1 MRSRPCSTTT
11 SPGISPAARSA
22 TSWTGTGGTEPYR
35 SLPTTGFPPI
45 PLSRKLLTDSHGRPR
60 PNPSARQASDG
71 EGGPAHAG
79 APELARRHDLPPAP
93 VAEGVRS
100 RSHLCP
106 VAGALPLG
114 RAPGLAYGR
123 RRQSLR
129 RDPPRGHPH
138 RRPARGEGA
147 GGSRRSSGRPARLR
161 ARPHAGRQDAGRR
174 PRGDPP
180 ARHAA
185 CPHPHGHRR
194 APAGADG
201 PGGAG
206 RRGRERARGRGA
218 RGQGPEDQ
226 EMMVRRSAAVAVWAL
241 ASALLLA
248 GCSDN
253 AAGKA
258 RVQAPPVPVTV
269 SDAVEKTLPVQLTAV
284 GNAQAYTTVGIK
296 SQVNGQIMEVGFK
309 EGQDV
314 KKGDLLF
321 VIDPRPFEA
330 ALRQA
335 EAALGQRQAEV
346 QQAQANLE
354 RDQAQLD
361 NAKVQERRYRDL
373 VDRELIAREQY
384 DQLRTNWAALEA
396 TVAADRAAVENAKA
410 STRAAQAN
418 VDSARLQVAYT
429 TIRAPIDGR
438 TGNLLVQNG
447 NIVKA
452 NDDNPIVV
460 INQIHP
466 IYVSFAVPE
475 QNLTDIKKFYRE
487 AGGLKVIARLPRQKE
502 TLATGDLSFVNN
514 AVDMTT
520 ATIQLKATF
529 ANMDNVL
536 WPGQFLDVSLVL
548 TSRTAIVVPSQAIQ
562 PGQKGPYVFVV
573 KPDMT
578 VESRPVVPGTRL
590 GAETVIEQGVRGAE
604 RIVTDGQL
612 RLIPG
617 AKIEIRA
624 PKAS

>member
-1 MRSRPCSTTT
+1 
-11 SPGISPAARSA
+11 
-22 TSWTGTGGTEPYR
+22 
-35 SLPTTGFPPI
+35 
-45 PLSRKLLTDSHGRPR
+45 
-60 PNPSARQASDG
+60 
-71 EGGPAHAG
+71 
-79 APELARRHDLPPAP
+79 
-93 VAEGVRS
+93 
-100 RSHLCP
+100 
-106 VAGALPLG
+106 
-114 RAPGLAYGR
+114 
-123 RRQSLR
+123 
-129 RDPPRGHPH
+129 
-138 RRPARGEGA
+138 
-147 GGSRRSSGRPARLR
+147 
-161 ARPHAGRQDAGRR
+161 
-174 PRGDPP
+174 
-180 ARHAA
+180 
-185 CPHPHGHRR
+185 
-194 APAGADG
+194 
-201 PGGAG
+201 
-206 RRGRERARGRGA
+206 
-218 RGQGPEDQ
+218 
-226 EMMVRRSAAVAVWAL
+226 MVRRLTGIAGWAL
-241 ASALLLA
+241 ASALFLA

-258 RVQAPPVPVTV
+258 RVQVPPVPVMV

-284 GNAQAYTTVGIK
+284 GNAQAYTSVGIK
-296 SQVNGQIMEVGFK
+296 SQVNGQIMEVRFK

-314 KKGDLLF
+314 KKDDLLF

-354 RDQAQLD
+354 RDQAQLA
-361 NAKVQERRYRDL
+361 NAKVQEGRYRDL

-396 TVAADRAAVENAKA
+396 TVQADRAAVENAKA

-429 TIRAPIDGR
+429 AIRAPIDGR

-447 NIVKA
+447 NIIKA

-460 INQIHP
+460 INQVHP

-475 QNLTDIKKFYRE
+475 QNLPDIKKYYRA
-487 AGGLKVIARLPRQKE
+487 AGELRVIARLPRQQE

-514 AVDMTT
+514 TVDMTT

-529 ANMDNVL
+529 ANLDNAL

-548 TSRTAIVVPSQAIQ
+548 TSRTAVVVPSQAIQ

-590 GAETVIEQGVRGAE
+590 GAETVIEQGLRGAE

>member
-1 MRSRPCSTTT
+1 MVQR
-11 SPGISPAARSA
+11 
-22 TSWTGTGGTEPYR
+22 
-35 SLPTTGFPPI
+35 
-45 PLSRKLLTDSHGRPR
+45 LT
-60 PNPSARQASDG
+60 
-71 EGGPAHAG
+71 
-79 APELARRHDLPPAP
+79 
-93 VAEGVRS
+93 
-100 RSHLCP
+100 
-106 VAGALPLG
+106 
-114 RAPGLAYGR
+114 GLA
-123 RRQSLR
+123 
-129 RDPPRGHPH
+129 PW
-138 RRPARGEGA
+138 
-147 GGSRRSSGRPARLR
+147 
-161 ARPHAGRQDAGRR
+161 
-174 PRGDPP
+174 
-180 ARHAA
+180 
-185 CPHPHGHRR
+185 
-194 APAGADG
+194 
-201 PGGAG
+201 
-206 RRGRERARGRGA
+206 
-218 RGQGPEDQ
+218 
-226 EMMVRRSAAVAVWAL
+226 VL

-253 AAGKA
+253 ATGKA
-258 RVQAPPVPVTV
+258 RVQVPPVPVTV

-296 SQVNGQIMEVGFK
+296 SQVNGQIMEVRFK

-418 VDSARLQVAYT
+418 VDSARLQLAYT

-438 TGNLLVQNG
+438 TGNLLVQSG
-447 NIVKA
+447 NLLKG

-475 QNLTDIKKFYRE
+475 QNLTDIKKFYRS
-487 AGGLKVIARLPRQKE
+487 AGGLKVIARLPRQQE

-514 AVDMTT
+514 TVDMTT

-529 ANMDNVL
+529 ANTDNVL

-604 RIVTDGQL
+604 RIVIDGQL

-624 PKAS
+624 PKTS

>member
-1 MRSRPCSTTT
+1 
-11 SPGISPAARSA
+11 
-22 TSWTGTGGTEPYR
+22 
-35 SLPTTGFPPI
+35 
-45 PLSRKLLTDSHGRPR
+45 
-60 PNPSARQASDG
+60 
-71 EGGPAHAG
+71 
-79 APELARRHDLPPAP
+79 
-93 VAEGVRS
+93 
-100 RSHLCP
+100 
-106 VAGALPLG
+106 
-114 RAPGLAYGR
+114 
-123 RRQSLR
+123 
-129 RDPPRGHPH
+129 
-138 RRPARGEGA
+138 
-147 GGSRRSSGRPARLR
+147 
-161 ARPHAGRQDAGRR
+161 
-174 PRGDPP
+174 
-180 ARHAA
+180 
-185 CPHPHGHRR
+185 
-194 APAGADG
+194 
-201 PGGAG
+201 
-206 RRGRERARGRGA
+206 
-218 RGQGPEDQ
+218 
-226 EMMVRRSAAVAVWAL
+226 MMVWRSAAVAVWAL

-258 RVQAPPVPVTV
+258 RVQAPPVPVMV

-396 TVAADRAAVENAKA
+396 TVQADRAAVDNAKA

-514 AVDMTT
+514 TVDMTT

-529 ANMDNVL
+529 ANTDNVL

-548 TSRTAIVVPSQAIQ
+548 TSRTAVVVPSQAIQ

-573 KPDMT
+573 KPDLT

>member
-1 MRSRPCSTTT
+1 MRRPL
-11 SPGISPAARSA
+11 
-22 TSWTGTGGTEPYR
+22 TGT
-35 SLPTTGFPPI
+35 
-45 PLSRKLLTDSHGRPR
+45 
-60 PNPSARQASDG
+60 
-71 EGGPAHAG
+71 
-79 APELARRHDLPPAP
+79 
-93 VAEGVRS
+93 
-100 RSHLCP
+100 
-106 VAGALPLG
+106 
-114 RAPGLAYGR
+114 
-123 RRQSLR
+123 
-129 RDPPRGHPH
+129 
-138 RRPARGEGA
+138 
-147 GGSRRSSGRPARLR
+147 
-161 ARPHAGRQDAGRR
+161 
-174 PRGDPP
+174 
-180 ARHAA
+180 AA
-185 CPHPHGHRR
+185 
-194 APAGADG
+194 
-201 PGGAG
+201 
-206 RRGRERARGRGA
+206 
-218 RGQGPEDQ
+218 
-226 EMMVRRSAAVAVWAL
+226 WAL
-241 ASALLLA
+241 ASALLFA

-258 RVQAPPVPVTV
+258 RVQAPPVPVMV
-269 SDAVEKTLPVQLTAV
+269 SDALEKTLPVQLTAV
-284 GNAQAYTTVGIK
+284 GNAQAYTSVGIK
-296 SQVNGQIMEVGFK
+296 SQVNGQIMEVRFK

-314 KKGDLLF
+314 KKDDLLF

-429 TIRAPIDGR
+429 AIRAPIDGR

-460 INQIHP
+460 INQVHP
-466 IYVSFAVPE
+466 IYVSFSVPE
-475 QNLTDIKKFYRE
+475 QNLTEIKKYYRT
-487 AGGLKVIARLPRQKE
+487 AGVLHVIARLPRQQE
-502 TLATGDLSFVNN
+502 TLATGDLTFVNN

-520 ATIQLKATF
+520 AMIQLKATF
-529 ANMDNVL
+529 ANTDNAL

-548 TSRTAIVVPSQAIQ
+548 TSQTAIVVPSQAIQ

-573 KPDMT
+573 KPDLT
-578 VESRPVVPGTRL
+578 VESRPVVLGTRL
-590 GAETVIEQGVRGAE
+590 GAETVIEQGLRATECV
-604 RIVTDGQL
+604 VTDGQL
-612 RLIPG
+612 RLVPG
-617 AKIEIRA
+617 SKIEIRA

>member
-1 MRSRPCSTTT
+1 M
-11 SPGISPAARSA
+11 
-22 TSWTGTGGTEPYR
+22 
-35 SLPTTGFPPI
+35 
-45 PLSRKLLTDSHGRPR
+45 
-60 PNPSARQASDG
+60 
-71 EGGPAHAG
+71 
-79 APELARRHDLPPAP
+79 
-93 VAEGVRS
+93 
-100 RSHLCP
+100 
-106 VAGALPLG
+106 
-114 RAPGLAYGR
+114 R
-123 RRQSLR
+123 RRLT
-129 RDPPRGHPH
+129 
-138 RRPARGEGA
+138 
-147 GGSRRSSGRPARLR
+147 
-161 ARPHAGRQDAGRR
+161 
-174 PRGDPP
+174 
-180 ARHAA
+180 
-185 CPHPHGHRR
+185 
-194 APAGADG
+194 
-201 PGGAG
+201 
-206 RRGRERARGRGA
+206 
-218 RGQGPEDQ
+218 
-226 EMMVRRSAAVAVWAL
+226 VSAAWAL
-241 ASALLLA
+241 APALLFA

-269 SDAVEKTLPVQLTAV
+269 GDALEKTLPVQLTAV
-284 GNAQAYTTVGIK
+284 GNAQAYTSVGIK
-296 SQVNGQIMEVGFK
+296 SQVNGQIMEVRFK

-314 KKGDLLF
+314 KKNDLLF

-429 TIRAPIDGR
+429 AIRAPIDGR

-447 NIVKA
+447 NIVKG

-460 INQIHP
+460 INQVHP
-466 IYVSFAVPE
+466 IYVSFSVPE
-475 QNLTDIKKFYRE
+475 QNLTEIKKYYRT
-487 AGGLKVIARLPRQKE
+487 AGVLHVIARLPRQQE
-502 TLATGDLSFVNN
+502 TLATGDLTFVNN
-514 AVDMTT
+514 AVDQTT
-520 ATIQLKATF
+520 AMIQLKATF
-529 ANMDNVL
+529 ANTDNAL

-573 KPDMT
+573 KPDLT
-578 VESRPVVPGTRL
+578 VESRPVVLGTRL
-590 GAETVIEQGVRGAE
+590 GAETVVEQGLRAAE
-604 RIVTDGQL
+604 RVVTDGQL
-612 RLIPG
+612 RLVPG
-617 AKIEIRA
+617 SKIEIRA

>member
-1 MRSRPCSTTT
+1 MIRR
-11 SPGISPAARSA
+11 
-22 TSWTGTGGTEPYR
+22 
-35 SLPTTGFPPI
+35 LTGF
-45 PLSRKLLTDSHGRPR
+45 
-60 PNPSARQASDG
+60 
-71 EGGPAHAG
+71 
-79 APELARRHDLPPAP
+79 AP
-93 VAEGVRS
+93 
-100 RSHLCP
+100 
-106 VAGALPLG
+106 
-114 RAPGLAYGR
+114 
-123 RRQSLR
+123 
-129 RDPPRGHPH
+129 
-138 RRPARGEGA
+138 
-147 GGSRRSSGRPARLR
+147 
-161 ARPHAGRQDAGRR
+161 
-174 PRGDPP
+174 
-180 ARHAA
+180 
-185 CPHPHGHRR
+185 
-194 APAGADG
+194 
-201 PGGAG
+201 
-206 RRGRERARGRGA
+206 
-218 RGQGPEDQ
+218 
-226 EMMVRRSAAVAVWAL
+226 WAL

-258 RVQAPPVPVTV
+258 RVQVPPVPVMV

-296 SQVNGQIMEVGFK
+296 SQVNGQIMEVRFK

-418 VDSARLQVAYT
+418 VDSARLQLAYT

-447 NIVKA
+447 NLLKG

-475 QNLTDIKKFYRE
+475 QHLTDIKKFYR
-487 AGGLKVIARLPRQKE
+487 ATGGLKVIARLPRQQE

-514 AVDMTT
+514 TVDMTT

-590 GAETVIEQGVRGAE
+590 GA
-604 RIVTDGQL
+604 
-612 RLIPG
+612 
-617 AKIEIRA
+617 
-624 PKAS
+624 